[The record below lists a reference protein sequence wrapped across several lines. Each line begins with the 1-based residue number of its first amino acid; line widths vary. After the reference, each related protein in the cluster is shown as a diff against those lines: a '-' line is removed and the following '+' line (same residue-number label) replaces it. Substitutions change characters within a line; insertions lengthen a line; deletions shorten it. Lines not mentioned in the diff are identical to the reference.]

1 MRLVKKISVV
11 TGASRGIGRAVAIRF
26 AREGAIVV
34 AVARNADLLQGLQ
47 DEVNR
52 EGLKVETV
60 QANLSSSSVC
70 EEILSGVIEKYGKI
84 DALVNNAGI
93 LGLRVPIVQ
102 ITPSEWDMVIATNL
116 SAVFYLSRLAAKQM
130 MKQHSGS
137 IINVTSGVVPK
148 PRPNWG
154 AYLPSKFAVEGLT
167 LMMSDELRDYGI
179 RVNMIDPGGVR
190 TEMRASAFPDEDPS
204 TLKTPEEVTEPFVF
218 LASDEFNLITGARLK
233 LK

>member
-70 EEILSGVIEKYGKI
+70 EEILSGVIEEHGKI
-84 DALVNNAGI
+84 DVLVNNAGI

-218 LASDEFNLITGARLK
+218 LASDESNLITGARLK